1 MKAIDLILKCYGKDK
16 LDEDFTIEGNGIL
29 YTSWMIQDIE
39 TKKELLKIF
48 TKKQIFQ
55 IYISGIWMIF
65 QVEILWIFTFFEFID
80 EKN

>member
-55 IYISGIWMIF
+55 IYISGI
-65 QVEILWIFTFFEFID
+65 
-80 EKN
+80 